1 MNTDVVNK
9 TVYDKL
15 VAKVNAIDVSGF
27 VLKTQYDTDESGAE
41 KEINVADNKIPDISG
56 FNKKQ
61 IIMQK
66 WVRLK
71 AKYLI
76 FLF

>member
-1 MNTDVVNK
+1 MNK

-41 KEINVADNKIPDISG
+41 KEINVTDNKIPDISG

-66 WVRLK
+66 
-71 AKYLI
+71 
-76 FLF
+76 

>member
-1 MNTDVVNK
+1 MNK

-66 WVRLK
+66 
-71 AKYLI
+71 
-76 FLF
+76 

>member
-27 VLKTQYDTDESGAE
+27 VLKTQHDTDESGAE
-41 KEINVADNKIPDISG
+41 KEINVTDNKIPDISG

-66 WVRLK
+66 
-71 AKYLI
+71 
-76 FLF
+76 

>member
-1 MNTDVVNK
+1 MNK

-27 VLKTQYDTDESGAE
+27 VLKAQYDTDESGAE
-41 KEINVADNKIPDISG
+41 KEINVTDNKIPDISG

-66 WVRLK
+66 
-71 AKYLI
+71 
-76 FLF
+76 

>member
-41 KEINVADNKIPDISG
+41 KEINVTDNKIPDISG